1 VIGLACAL
9 ALCACTAS
17 MLAPTVVDEGYAK
30 QKWEDATMEQLNEG
44 YHLYVN
50 KCAGCHHLHNP
61 KDYTEEK
68 WRKEMPEM
76 GKRAYLS
83 LADQDKILRYI
94 LTKKESLTQK

>member
-1 VIGLACAL
+1 ML
-9 ALCACTAS
+9 ALCSCTAS
-17 MLAPTVVDEGYAK
+17 LLAPTVVDESFAK
-30 QKWEDATMEQLNEG
+30 QKWEDATLQQLNEG

-83 LADQDKILRYI
+83 LADQDKILRYV
-94 LTKKESLTQK
+94 LSKKETLAHR